1 MWYRPNTVSRP
12 AFWPPVGA
20 RQQPVTLR
28 QMLFRI
34 IVPVIIHS
42 RLAPVLVLILDLV
55 MLEIVEA
62 ALDSGDGSGDVGSF
76 EVSDGATPDTA
87 TDPDSP
93 VTDSPVTDSPVAP
106 G

>member
-12 AFWPPVGA
+12 AFWPPVDA
-20 RQQPVTLR
+20 RQQLVTLR
-28 QMLFRI
+28 RMLFRI

-62 ALDSGDGSGDVGSF
+62 ALTVEM
-76 EVSDGATPDTA
+76 EVETLEASKFPMEQRRIRRQIRT
-87 TDPDSP
+87 
-93 VTDSPVTDSPVAP
+93 VL
-106 G
+106 